1 MHHRVPSAAPCII
14 YGKLCNLPV
23 SFLSDTKSML
33 RTHSHRY
40 WSLKIYQRAQYSK
53 ISTSFSYFP
62 ILASWPRKRRLIITT
77 IDNLIFQSRQSSKY
91 IRSNCHLFSLLLSF
105 LVQMYAVAKYVVQ
118 FCNTYFRKCP
128 FIWFMSK
135 NRRFSCRKM
144 PFSPTNLEL
153 FSIMWLIY
161 NMLQI
166 IKTW

>member
-53 ISTSFSYFP
+53 KSTSFSYFP

-77 IDNLIFQSRQSSKY
+77 IDNLIFQSRQSSNT
-91 IRSNCHLFSLLLSF
+91 S
-105 LVQMYAVAKYVVQ
+105 VQIVIYSH
-118 FCNTYFRKCP
+118 FCYRFWCKCT

-153 FSIMWLIY
+153 FFIIWLIY
-161 NMLQI
+161 NMLQNH
-166 IKTW
+166 